1 MEGEYESEIA
11 KRVAGKTGRGPSKK
25 VGVLLSVVAA
35 FALLSGTAA
44 IALAMN
50 EAPTGMPPMTEYV
63 LYDRVQDNLTASDS
77 DSTVALRVMNLKVKG
92 DHETASDTCTL
103 QDAKFNYVL
112 KATINDADSNEWAG
126 MELGRL
132 ALPFDHVV
140 SSANAV
146 VLDSSLTPV
155 DVDAEVAFVTDA
167 NGLVTVSI
175 PDLADGA
182 PYGVDY
188 TISIMIV
195 IDTTLDLSE
204 DLTGQELSEVAWGDD
219 ATVKDVTIP

>member
-11 KRVAGKTGRGPSKK
+11 KRVAGKMNRGPSKK
-25 VGVLLSVVAA
+25 AGVLLSVAAA

-50 EAPTGMPPMTEYV
+50 ESPTGMPPLTEYV
-63 LYDRVQDNLTASDS
+63 LYDRVQDKLIADD

-92 DHETASDTCTL
+92 DHETAGDTCTL

-112 KATINDADSNEWAG
+112 KATILDAGMDWAG

-140 SSANAV
+140 SSAKVV
-146 VLDSSLTPV
+146 VLDSLLAPV
-155 DVDAEVAFVTDA
+155 DVDAEVAFVTDDA
-167 NGLVTVSI
+167 GLVTVSI
-175 PDLADGA
+175 PSLADGA
-182 PYGVDY
+182 SYGVDY
-188 TISIMIV
+188 TISITIV
-195 IDTTLDLSE
+195 IDTTSDLSE
-204 DLTGQELSEVAWGDD
+204 DLSGVTLSEVAWGDD
-219 ATVKDVTIP
+219 AAAKFVTIP